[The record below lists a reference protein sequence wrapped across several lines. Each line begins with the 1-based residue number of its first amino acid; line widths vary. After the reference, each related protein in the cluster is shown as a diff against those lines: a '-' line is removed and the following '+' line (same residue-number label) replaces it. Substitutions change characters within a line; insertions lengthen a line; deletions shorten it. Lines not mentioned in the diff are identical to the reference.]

1 MTLKGIEIFERDV
14 QFENAFFPIFLT
26 LFGIEIFV
34 RDEHPEKAYFPI
46 FFTLFG
52 IKIEIKEEL
61 KKAYFDIYSILFVI
75 MKLLK
80 EVKSN
85 FELLTNLTDWG
96 ISILHKYFLPNTIRL
111 LKLPITF
118 EICILL
124 KFDLLNKNDPG
135 SILLPIFL
143 ILFGIVRAV
152 SDVHPEKAFLP
163 IFITLFGI
171 EIFQIFH

>member
-118 EICILL
+118 E
-124 KFDLLNKNDPG
+124 
-135 SILLPIFL
+135 
-143 ILFGIVRAV
+143 
-152 SDVHPEKAFLP
+152 
-163 IFITLFGI
+163 
-171 EIFQIFH
+171 